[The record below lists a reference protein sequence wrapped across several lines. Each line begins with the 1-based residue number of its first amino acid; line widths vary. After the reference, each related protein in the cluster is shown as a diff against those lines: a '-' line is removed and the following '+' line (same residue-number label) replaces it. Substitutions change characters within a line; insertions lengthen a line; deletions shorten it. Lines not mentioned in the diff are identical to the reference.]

1 MARTV
6 VIGTALLSLVLLA
19 PVRAALAKEPAEPAE
34 PAEPG
39 AEDAA
44 SLVEKGI
51 ALRHAGEDAQALP
64 LFERAE
70 KLDPSS
76 VRVKVHLAAAH
87 QALGEWEEADRYLTA
102 ALQDPTDAYI
112 QRHERTLAA
121 ARRTIDG
128 HIGTLRLIGGPPG
141 TEVRLNGRLLGTLP
155 LGQTIRVEA
164 GIYSLEATLP
174 GHYPVTRSVA
184 LAGGTSTRESIQ
196 LALLSAPSSGGEQ
209 VRASSGGSNWLTWT
223 FGGLALGAGAATAV
237 AWTIREKHANA
248 WNDDS
253 QCLIPGRTRES
264 VCGDELDAGKRAET
278 GMWIGAGATLVF
290 AVASVSTL
298 WFNGD
303 SSEAPSAALGCG
315 LGLGQIACSGR
326 F

>member
-19 PVRAALAKEPAEPAE
+19 PARAALAKETTEA
-34 PAEPG
+34 AEPG
-39 AEDAA
+39 DEDAA

-76 VRVKVHLAAAH
+76 VRVKVHLAATH
-87 QALGEWEEADRYLTA
+87 QALGEWEAADRYLTA

-141 TEVRLNGRLLGTLP
+141 TEVRLNGQLLGTLP
-155 LGQTIRVEA
+155 LEQTIRVEA

-196 LALLSAPSSGGEQ
+196 LARLSAPSPVGER

-223 FGGLALGAGAATAV
+223 FGGLALGAGAVTAV
-237 AWTIREKHANA
+237 AWATREKHADA

-253 QCLIPGRTRES
+253 QCLVPGKTRES

-290 AVASVSTL
+290 AVASISTL
-298 WFNGD
+298 WFSGD
-303 SSEAPSAALGCG
+303 SSETPSAALGCG